1 MKILVVGGGKMGL
14 SHLAIANQVAGA
26 GNVAVCDAN
35 RVTRFLY
42 SRLGIKAFKS
52 IDDAKAGLGSQIKG
66 VIISTPTPSHFSI
79 AQSFLDSNVPCF
91 IEKPLTLSSAK
102 SSALIEIAQK
112 RNVYAQVGFVLRYV
126 ATFSRLHEL
135 VRDGSLG
142 KVRSYTAR
150 MNGNV
155 ITKPDNGSWRTNF
168 SAGGGC
174 LNEYGPHLI
183 DLCRFIFGNV
193 ASVESADKG
202 HVHSTLAD
210 DRIEFKW
217 LHDSGVEGDV
227 KLDWCDTTKRKSV
240 IWFDVN
246 FEFARVAG
254 DNSALHYSFH
264 ENCPLSQ
271 GARSALLATHVPPRV
286 SFYLRGEEYSLQLED
301 FIGNCLKR
309 DCRADHEF
317 GLHNAARLEDGMAV
331 DNLIET
337 ISKKVG
343 LR

>member
-14 SHLAIANQVAGA
+14 SHLAIANQIAGV

-52 IDDAKAGLGSQIKG
+52 IEDAKASLGGQLKG

-79 AQSFLDSNVPCF
+79 AQTFLDSNVPCF
-91 IEKPLTLSSAK
+91 IEKPLTLSSSK
-102 SSALIEIAQK
+102 STELMEIAK
-112 RNVYAQVGFVLRYV
+112 RRNVYAQVGFVLRYV
-126 ATFSRLHEL
+126 GTFSRFHEL
-135 VRDGSLG
+135 VGNGSLG

-168 SAGGGC
+168 AAGGGC

-193 ASVESADKG
+193 ASVESAAKG

-240 IWFDVN
+240 IGFDVD
-246 FEFARVAG
+246 FEFARVTG
-254 DNSALHYSFH
+254 DNSALHISFH
-264 ENCPLSQ
+264 EDCPLSQ
-271 GARSALLATHVPPRV
+271 DAKTLVLAMHVPPRV

-317 GLHNAARLEDGMAV
+317 GLHNAAKLEDGMAV
-331 DNLIET
+331 DKLIET

-343 LR
+343 LQ